1 MRRRKAFVSDVRDHQ
16 HGWSP
21 FRVRRLAF
29 VVSTRPLS
37 ELPAFA
43 SRPATSTTRTED
55 FLPTGEA
62 GTPGAGMA
70 KTQRVL
76 EGCVGPS
83 RITSSARRA
92 RLAFK
97 CRVNG
102 ISVRTLIRGTAD
114 PFALAVMGARQDQST
129 TPGSSVF
136 VRRKAPLRRRRD
148 LVPSAPAA
156 PQACCQTRNVAVQ

>member
-29 VVSTRPLS
+29 VVSTRQLP

-43 SRPATSTTRTED
+43 SRPATSTMGTED

-62 GTPGAGMA
+62 ATPDAGVA
-70 KTQRVL
+70 ETPRAL
-76 EGCVGPS
+76 GGGVGPS

-97 CRVNG
+97 CCVNG

-114 PFALAVMGARQDQST
+114 PFAFAVMG
-129 TPGSSVF
+129 GSPRSVD
-136 VRRKAPLRRRRD
+136 RK
-148 LVPSAPAA
+148 S
-156 PQACCQTRNVAVQ
+156 

>member
-21 FRVRRLAF
+21 LRVRRLAF
-29 VVSTRPLS
+29 VVSTRQLH

-43 SRPATSTTRTED
+43 SRPATSTMGTED
-55 FLPTGEA
+55 LLPTGEA
-62 GTPGAGMA
+62 GTPDAGVA
-70 KTQRVL
+70 ETQRVL

-97 CRVNG
+97 CCVNG

-114 PFALAVMGARQDQST
+114 PFAFDAMDGLPRSVEDTRIERLRPSESST
-129 TPGSSVF
+129 TM
-136 VRRKAPLRRRRD
+136 
-148 LVPSAPAA
+148 
-156 PQACCQTRNVAVQ
+156 